1 MPFFFRHSRS
11 ARNRPGLAAPG
22 SLPGADVV
30 GVVVAAALA
39 LVVVVEE
46 ELFEEP
52 PHAASSTLASARRTT
67 ATAVGVR
74 LRLLLS

>member
-1 MPFFFRHSRS
+1 MPFFLRHSRS
-11 ARNRPGLAAPG
+11 ARNRPELAAPG
-22 SLPGADVV
+22 SLPGTDVL
-30 GVVVAAALA
+30 GVVAVALA
-39 LVVVVEE
+39 LVVAD

-67 ATAVGVR
+67 TTAVGVR